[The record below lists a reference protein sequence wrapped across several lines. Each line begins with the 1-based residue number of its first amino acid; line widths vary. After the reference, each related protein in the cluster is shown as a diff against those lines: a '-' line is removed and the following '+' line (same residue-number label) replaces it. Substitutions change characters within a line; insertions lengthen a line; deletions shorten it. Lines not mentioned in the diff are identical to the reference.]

1 MKKSVPVFLVTA
13 LAFISAFAAAAS
25 AADNAP
31 DAIYYNGKIVTLDT
45 AGSTVSAVAVK
56 DGKFV
61 AAGTTDEIKKL
72 AGPSTRIFDLEGRTA
87 VPGLIDGHTHPVE
100 AARMIEKWVDC
111 RYPGTRSLKEAM
123 KHIAARAKITP
134 KGEWIFA
141 AAASGSENK
150 FTEKRIPNKADLD
163 AAAPDNPVVFLNGA
177 HESVINTLAI
187 QKMGITKDMKRLK
200 HGGVIMRDDKGE
212 PTGDLIE
219 SEGDVP
225 DEPTEKDLVRYYTKS
240 IPDIWNKN
248 GFTSIV
254 GLTNAKVL
262 PVLNAIAASKEA
274 PRRLRWTVPVW
285 TDPGDKLLPE
295 DLSTLAVS
303 QEADPAWFKTGGIKA
318 WIDGE
323 PDARTGGVYKPYCGH
338 FVTDFPGGKGIMNFT
353 QERANDLAK
362 KVDDAGL
369 MCLFHCSAD
378 YSTDVGLNAYENVL
392 KAGKRKNILR
402 IEHFGVFM
410 LSDEQ
415 LKRAVDMD
423 IKVSVQPAWL
433 TTLAKSN
440 TDNLGKTRADTG
452 FRFRSM
458 IDAGLEPSGGTDVT
472 GIYLV
477 TLNPFL
483 HMYAS
488 VTRNSDMGI
497 FGPEQAITVTEAVKM
512 WTVWAAKAIGEEA
525 VKGSI
530 EPGKYADMTVLSDD
544 IFTMPKE
551 EIKNVKVLRTI
562 VGGDIVYT
570 AQMKELK

>member
-1 MKKSVPVFLVTA
+1 MKKLLAVLVIAVLVAVPALSYSVQA
-13 LAFISAFAAAAS
+13 E
-25 AADNAP
+25 P
-31 DAIYYNGKIVTLDT
+31 DAIYYNAKITTLDA
-45 AGSTVSAVAVK
+45 AGSRASAVAVK
-56 DGKFV
+56 DGKFLKV
-61 AAGTTDEIKKL
+61 GKESEIKKL
-72 AGPSTRIFDLEGRTA
+72 AGPSTKMVDLSGKTV

-111 RYPGTRSLKEAM
+111 RYPGTKSVKEAM
-123 KHIAARAKITP
+123 EHIVDRAKVTP
-134 KGEWIFA
+134 KGDWIFA

-150 FTEKRIPNKADLD
+150 FEEKRIPNKAELD
-163 AAAPDNPVVFLNGA
+163 QAAPYNPVVFLNGA

-187 QKMGITKDMKRLK
+187 AKMGITKDMKKLK

-225 DEPTEKDLVRYYTKS
+225 DDPTEEDLVRYYSES

-248 GFTSIV
+248 GFTSIL
-254 GLTNAKVL
+254 GLTNARTL
-262 PVLNAIAASKEA
+262 PVLNIVAASKTA
-274 PRRLRWTVPVW
+274 PHRLRWTVPVW

-303 QEADPAWFKTGGIKA
+303 KDADPAWFKTGGIKA

-323 PDARTGGVYKPYCGH
+323 PDARTGAVYEPYLGH
-338 FVTDFPGGKGIMNFT
+338 FPTDIPGGKGILNFT
-353 QERANDLAK
+353 QEEANALALR
-362 KVDDAGL
+362 VDDAGL

-378 YSTDVGLNAYENVL
+378 HSTDIGLNAYENVL
-392 KAGKRKNILR
+392 KSGNPKNILR

-410 LSDEQ
+410 LSDAE
-415 LKRAVDMD
+415 LKRAADMG

-433 TTLAKSN
+433 TTLANSN
-440 TDNLGKTRADTG
+440 TENLGKERAATG
-452 FRFRSM
+452 FKFRSM
-458 IDAGLEPSGGTDVT
+458 IDAGLEPAAGTDVT

-483 HMYAS
+483 HMYAA

-497 FGPEQAITVTEAVKM
+497 FQPEQAITVTEALKM
-512 WTVWAAKAIGEEA
+512 WTEWAAKSMGEFDL
-525 VKGSI
+525 KGSI

-551 EIKNVKVLRTI
+551 GLKGVKAIKTI
-562 VGGDIVYT
+562 VGGKIVYEKNT
-570 AQMKELK
+570 Q